1 MRLAPAAVA
10 LAVLGL
16 ATSSAVPATPV
27 ATEWVLTKTEINPAR
42 APQPP
47 HARVT
52 TRNGHIDYDWPGAPQ
67 VEFDIGWNLPPS
79 RVKPGAPIVIT
90 ATLVGRVTGGTDATG
105 YRTATAILHV
115 NDRWVDTAAE
125 IGQSCTRANFSAPI
139 TCTPPVTAKGT
150 VSYRTPTYGTTFT
163 IGIGL
168 LNCSNCVVR
177 YTYTAKAAGTA
188 PPKPKPKPEPPPP
201 GSEPEKGTLDISW
214 TMVRRFGERGP
225 NGLVKYLRTAGEISP
240 GRYRVELVV
249 RPKGSRPCRASD
261 AIVWSGPSSG
271 AVKRTTGCRFVAH
284 LPGEGTYRLTAKLS
298 GKDGAKLSGT
308 EDVVVQDWLI
318 FGLGDSN
325 GSGEGSPDIPS
336 PPLPSTTAPVWQSL
350 QCDRST
356 YSYQAQTARAI
367 ENRDPK
373 TSVSFVHL
381 ACSGASI
388 ARGMIGPYGGI
399 NPKAGPALGAQ
410 VFQMQ
415 RLAGKREL
423 DAVIVS
429 IGVND
434 LEFGAMVEHCILFP
448 SCFDRGYPKLSSA
461 DTLDESMQEKFRRL
475 PGLYDQL
482 AGAFKRAGVP
492 AARVY
497 LTQYFDS
504 TRDANGGFCNPL
516 IRVEASS
523 LAKVAAVVP
532 HPFVS
537 RLLLAASSA
546 SLDFDQAEAQWA
558 HDKVLARL
566 NRQVRSAAS
575 KHGWGL
581 ISGADVAFRN
591 HGYCSGNGS
600 WIVGLFESFERQHDH
615 NGTLHANPLGHS
627 QQAKLAIPIVLK
639 GLYPGGK
646 ARSPR

>member
-1 MRLAPAAVA
+1 MRLAAAIGALAILVLGTSSVGPASPAAI
-10 LAVLGL
+10 
-16 ATSSAVPATPV
+16 
-27 ATEWVLTKTEINPAR
+27 EWVLTKTEINPAR

-47 HARVT
+47 HARIT
-52 TRNGHIDYDWPGAPQ
+52 ARDGHIDYDWPGAPQ
-67 VEFDIGWNLPPS
+67 TEFDIGWSSPPS
-79 RVKPGAPIVIT
+79 RVKPGSPIAFTV
-90 ATLVGRVTGGTDATG
+90 TLVGRVTGGTDTTG
-105 YRTATAILHV
+105 YRTATAILFV
-115 NDRWVDTAAE
+115 NDRWVGTAAE
-125 IGQSCTRANFSAPI
+125 IGQSCSRANFSAPV

-150 VSYRTPTYGTTFT
+150 VSYKTPATGTRLTV
-163 IGIGL
+163 GIGL

-177 YTYTAKAAGTA
+177 YTYTAKTAGSTQ
-188 PPKPKPKPEPPPP
+188 PEPKPAPKPPP
-201 GSEPEKGTLDISW
+201 STAPEKGTLDISW
-214 TMVRRFGERGP
+214 TMARRFGERGP
-225 NGLVKYLRTAGEISP
+225 NGLIRYLKTADDISP
-240 GRYRVELVV
+240 GRYRVDLVV

-261 AIVWSGPSSG
+261 KIVWSGPSSG
-271 AVKRTTGCRFVAH
+271 AVRRTTGCRFVAH
-284 LPGEGTYRLTAKLS
+284 LPGEGTYRIKAQLS

-336 PPLPSTTAPVWQSL
+336 PPLPSRKPPVWQSL
-350 QCDRST
+350 QCDRSA
-356 YSYQAQTARAI
+356 YSYQAQAARAI

-388 ARGMIGPYGGI
+388 AKGMVGPYGGI

-415 RLAGKREL
+415 RLAGRREI

-448 SCFDRGYPKLSSA
+448 SCFDRGYPKLTSS

-492 AARVY
+492 APRVY

-504 TRDANGGFCNPL
+504 TRDANGNFCNPL

-523 LAKVAAVVP
+523 LATVAAVVP
-532 HPFVS
+532 HPFVR
-537 RLLLAASSA
+537 RLLLAASNVV
-546 SLDFDQAEAQWA
+546 LDFDQAEARWA

-581 ISGADVAFRN
+581 ISGADAAFRN
-591 HGYCSGNGS
+591 HGYCSGDGS

-627 QQAKLAIPIVLK
+627 QQAKLAIPVLRK
-639 GLYPGGK
+639 GLYPGGN
-646 ARSPR
+646 ARPPR